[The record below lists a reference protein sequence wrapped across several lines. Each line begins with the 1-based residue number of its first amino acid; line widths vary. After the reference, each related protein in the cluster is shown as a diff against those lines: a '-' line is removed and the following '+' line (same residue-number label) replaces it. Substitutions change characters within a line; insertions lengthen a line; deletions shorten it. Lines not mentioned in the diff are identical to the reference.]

1 MYEDLEFKMIINKI
15 INNRKFKQMKNV
27 RHHILSNTY
36 DHCYL
41 TAWYTYKVCKK
52 LKLDYKSATKA
63 ALIHDFFFR
72 TKGKLDLFEF
82 ARHPKY
88 ASKNASKIMKLNN
101 IEKNCIES
109 HMFPFCLTL
118 PKYKE
123 SVIVNLMDDFVS
135 FKDIKLISKIAFKR
149 LQNVL
154 SFALF
159 IVINFIH

>member
-63 ALIHDFFFR
+63 ALMHDFFFR

-123 SVIVNLMDDFVS
+123 SY
-135 FKDIKLISKIAFKR
+135 IS
-149 LQNVL
+149 
-154 SFALF
+154 LF
-159 IVINFIH
+159 NSKSILPL